1 MSCFLIRHIEAL
13 ALVMHRRWL
22 IHLAQGRRFAVR
34 ADGLRSIIEAL
45 PELELGVA
53 AVAVVSVERHKLRLP
68 VSGRNLA
75 LRRADFAG
83 RNLAGRQFRF
93 EYGGGLAP

>member
-53 AVAVVSVERHKLRLP
+53 AVAVVSVEGHKSSLP
-68 VSGRNLA
+68 VSDSRFA
-75 LRRADFAG
+75 VLRPDLPRGQLPSGKFG
-83 RNLAGRQFRF
+83 FQCGSCLS
-93 EYGGGLAP
+93 P

>member
-1 MSCFLIRHIEAL
+1 MSRFFIRHIEAL

-45 PELELGVA
+45 PELELGVTS
-53 AVAVVSVERHKLRLP
+53 VAEISVEGHSLMPSETPLP
-68 VSGRNLA
+68 DGYSA
-75 LRRADFAG
+75 S
-83 RNLAGRQFRF
+83 
-93 EYGGGLAP
+93 